1 MGLRKDNNLEPIK
14 NEIENSI
21 SDSKNVESKFETQK
35 IDRVIL
41 EKGSLEILNSMLNQ
55 IRDSVGD
62 LVAVSQKDLV
72 NFLIQKRK
80 ASLSQQEIR
89 MISEDNYDLVRAL
102 KRATS
107 EAIRARQ
114 LGSDIK
120 IDEILKII
128 QTPSVSVDRPSTID
142 FKTSKNSEAEGGSS
156 DLLSGSKSKKRKSKM
171 TLSEESEVVVSE
183 RDSQSNHEF
192 ASPKIS

>member
-1 MGLRKDNNLEPIK
+1 M
-14 NEIENSI
+14 NEIDNSK
-21 SDSKNVESKFETQK
+21 SDLKNTELKFENQK

-62 LVAVSQKDLV
+62 LVAVSQKNLV

-80 ASLSQQEIR
+80 VLLSQQEIR

-102 KRATS
+102 KRAAS

-114 LGSDIK
+114 LGNEIK
-120 IDEILKII
+120 IDEVLKII
-128 QTPSVSVDRPSTID
+128 QTPSVSVDRPSTND
-142 FKTSKNSEAEGGSS
+142 FKTLKSSEPVRGLSG
-156 DLLSGSKSKKRKSKM
+156 LLSGPKSKKRKSKM
-171 TLSEESEVVVSE
+171 TLSKDSEIAVSE
-183 RDSQSNHEF
+183 NKSLANHEF
-192 ASPKIS
+192 TSPKMS

>member
-1 MGLRKDNNLEPIK
+1 ME
-14 NEIENSI
+14 EIENSN
-21 SDSKNVESKFETQK
+21 SDQNKSGSKIETQK

-41 EKGSLEILNSMLNQ
+41 EKESLEVLNSMLNQ

-80 ASLSQQEIR
+80 ASLSQQEIK

-114 LGSDIK
+114 LGSEIK
-120 IDEILKII
+120 IDEVLKII
-128 QTPSVSVDRPSTID
+128 QTPSVSVDRPSTIE
-142 FKTSKNSEAEGGSS
+142 FKASKNSEAEGGSTE
-156 DLLSGSKSKKRKSKM
+156 LLPEPKSKRRMSRLALNKDSG
-171 TLSEESEVVVSE
+171 VAASE
-183 RDSQSNHEF
+183 RNSQENHEF
-192 ASPKIS
+192 TSPKIS

>member
-1 MGLRKDNNLEPIK
+1 MS
-14 NEIENSI
+14 EIENSNT
-21 SDSKNVESKFETQK
+21 DQRNPESKFETQK

-41 EKGSLEILNSMLNQ
+41 EKGSIEILNSMLNQ

-80 ASLSQQEIR
+80 ISLSQQEIR
-89 MISEDNYDLVRAL
+89 MISEEKYDLVRAL

-114 LGSDIK
+114 LGNEIK
-120 IDEILKII
+120 IDEVLKII
-128 QTPSVSVDRPSTID
+128 QTPSVSVDRPSTSD
-142 FKTSKNSEAEGGSS
+142 FNQSKDFNAVGGPGN
-156 DLLSGSKSKKRKSKM
+156 LLSSSKDKKRKSKRA
-171 TLSEESEVVVSE
+171 LNVISEIAVSE
-183 RDSQSNHEF
+183 NKSQQNHEF

>member
-1 MGLRKDNNLEPIK
+1 MEETKNL
-14 NEIENSI
+14 NSDQNK
-21 SDSKNVESKFETQK
+21 SGSKIETQK

-41 EKGSLEILNSMLNQ
+41 EKGSLEILSSMLNQ

-80 ASLSQQEIR
+80 ASLSQQEIK
-89 MISEDNYDLVRAL
+89 MISEDNYDLIRAL

-114 LGSDIK
+114 LGNEIK
-120 IDEILKII
+120 IDEVLKII
-128 QTPSVSVDRPSTID
+128 QTPSVSGDRPSSND
-142 FKTSKNSEAEGGSS
+142 FKLSKNFNAEGGSC
-156 DLLSGSKSKKRKSKM
+156 DLLSGAKGKKRKSKRA
-171 TLSEESEVVVSE
+171 LNDLPEVAVSE
-183 RDSQSNHEF
+183 SKSHQNHELL
-192 ASPKIS
+192 APEIS

>member
-1 MGLRKDNNLEPIK
+1 M
-14 NEIENSI
+14 NE
-21 SDSKNVESKFETQK
+21 SKNSDLRNTESKFEPHK

-41 EKGSLEILNSMLNQ
+41 EKGSLESLNSMLNQ
-55 IRDSVGD
+55 IRESVGD

-102 KRATS
+102 KRATG

-114 LGSDIK
+114 RGNEIK
-120 IDEILKII
+120 IDEVLKII
-128 QTPSVSVDRPSTID
+128 QTPSVSVDRSSIND
-142 FKTSKNSEAEGGSS
+142 FKPSKSFEAEGGSS
-156 DLLSGSKSKKRKSKM
+156 DLLSGSKGRKRKSKLA
-171 TLSEESEVVVSE
+171 LSDVSEVAVSE
-183 RDSQSNHEF
+183 SNSQQKHEF
-192 ASPKIS
+192 VSPKIT

>member
-1 MGLRKDNNLEPIK
+1 M
-14 NEIENSI
+14 NESENSD
-21 SDSKNVESKFETQK
+21 SDLRNTESKFEPHK

-41 EKGSLEILNSMLNQ
+41 EKGSLVILNSMLNQ
-55 IRDSVGD
+55 IRESVGD

-80 ASLSQQEIR
+80 VSLSQQEIK

-114 LGSDIK
+114 LGSEIK
-120 IDEILKII
+120 LDELLKII
-128 QTPSVSVDRPSTID
+128 QTPSVSGDRSSTID
-142 FKTSKNSEAEGGSS
+142 FKTSKICDAEGGSS
-156 DLLSGSKSKKRKSKM
+156 GLLSGPKSKKRMSKLALSKDSDVAASENKS
-171 TLSEESEVVVSE
+171 
-183 RDSQSNHEF
+183 QQNHEF
-192 ASPKIS
+192 TSPKIS